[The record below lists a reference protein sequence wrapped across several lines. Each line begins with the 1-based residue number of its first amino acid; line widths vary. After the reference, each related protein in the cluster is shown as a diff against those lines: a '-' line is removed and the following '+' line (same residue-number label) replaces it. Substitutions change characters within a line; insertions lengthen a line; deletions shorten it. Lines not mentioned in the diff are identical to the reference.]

1 MYKKILITGAKGML
15 GSILCRTLS
24 PFYSVIA
31 IDKED
36 CDITDKE
43 KVESFFNKLSIDVLI
58 HCAAY
63 TEVDKAEDE
72 PQKAFLINAQGTKNV
87 IEALKGKDCFLIYIS
102 TDYVFDGKKPQAYLE
117 ADIPNPQGVYAQS
130 KLEGERVISAY
141 TKHAILRTS
150 WVFGPNG
157 KNFVDTI
164 VRLAKEKEILEV
176 VSDQIGSP
184 TYTLDLSEAI
194 KAMLDIYFARGLKYG
209 IYHITNSGKCSW
221 FEFAQFI
228 IQLVNLKTVVK
239 PISSECLHKKAK
251 RPKNSLLSNEKFHS
265 LAGYCLPSWQEAVKN
280 YLDSIKNNY
289 DYSDYKNNLRD

>member
-15 GSILCRTLS
+15 GSALCKVLHS
-24 PFYSVIA
+24 SYEVSG
-31 IDKED
+31 IDKEE
-36 CDITDKE
+36 CDITSKQ
-43 KVESFFNKLSIDVLI
+43 KTNKLINSLSVDALI

-63 TEVDKAEDE
+63 TEVDKAENE

-87 IEALKGKDCFLIYIS
+87 IEALKGKDYFFIYIS

-130 KLEGERVISAY
+130 KLEGERAISAY

-184 TYTLDLSEAI
+184 TYTLDLSKAI

-209 IYHITNSGKCSW
+209 IYNITNSGKCSW

-251 RPKNSLLSNEKFHS
+251 RPKNSLLSNEKFHA
-265 LAGYCLPSWQEAVKN
+265 LTGYYLPPWQEAVKN
-280 YLDSIKNNY
+280 YLDSIKEMHHSHNRCNQH
-289 DYSDYKNNLRD
+289 L